1 MGGMK
6 LSQSGI
12 WRVSDAPRASVGVGV
27 GVLAVVMVRSRVA
40 VCARGMSLWV

>member
-12 WRVSDAPRASVGVGV
+12 GRVSGVARAIVGGV

-40 VCARGMSLWV
+40 VCARDDVSLWV